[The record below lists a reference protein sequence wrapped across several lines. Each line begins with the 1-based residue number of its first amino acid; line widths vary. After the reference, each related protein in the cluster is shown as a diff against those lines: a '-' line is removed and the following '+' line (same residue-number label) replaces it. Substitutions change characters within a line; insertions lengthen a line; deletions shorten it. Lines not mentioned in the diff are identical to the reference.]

1 MPLGAL
7 MYYSNE
13 ALISKGLR
21 LRRLNAAVEL
31 AIRMKPRFQW
41 DCCSVAAPPEFM
53 ASWFE

>member
-13 ALISKGLR
+13 ALISKELR

-31 AIRMKPRFQW
+31 AIRMKP
-41 DCCSVAAPPEFM
+41 
-53 ASWFE
+53 

>member
-31 AIRMKPRFQW
+31 AIRMKP
-41 DCCSVAAPPEFM
+41 
-53 ASWFE
+53 